1 LFGGTVIDLA
11 QDTRTPWL
19 FGRTEESL
27 ITGLVV
33 SVTREASTGAV
44 HVELQM
50 RAHEL
55 DVISG
60 KIAVAADTW
69 NALVSGLPAAQTVA
83 ADGAGVRGRG
93 LDFDATLALA
103 RRPNTDHVT
112 IALRPASFA
121 RASCSIE
128 TLVDAATWQRLVDG
142 VASPSYR

>member
-1 LFGGTVIDLA
+1 MIDLA
-11 QDTRTPWL
+11 RNTRTPWL
-19 FGRTEESL
+19 YGRTEESL
-27 ITGLVV
+27 ITGLHV

-44 HVELQM
+44 HVEMQM
-50 RAHEL
+50 RAHEI

-69 NALVSGLPAAQTVA
+69 NALVAGLPATETASA
-83 ADGAGVRGRG
+83 AAVRGRG

-112 IALRPASFA
+112 IALRPASLA

-128 TLVDAATWQRLVDG
+128 TMVDAAAWQRLVDG
-142 VASPSYR
+142 VASPSHR

>member
-1 LFGGTVIDLA
+1 MIDLA

-19 FGRTEESL
+19 YGRTEESL
-27 ITGLVV
+27 ITGLHV

-44 HVELQM
+44 HVEVQM
-50 RAHEL
+50 RAHEI

-69 NALVSGLPAAQTVA
+69 NALVAGLPATETASA
-83 ADGAGVRGRG
+83 GAGVRGRG

-112 IALRPASFA
+112 IALRPASLA

-128 TLVDAATWQRLVDG
+128 TMVDAAAWQRLVDG
-142 VASPSYR
+142 VASASHR